1 MAFQKGDRVKHPV
14 MPDWGIGQVLET
26 SEGININ
33 VYFAE
38 VGEKT
43 LSQNYVDL
51 LKVKK
56 EPHLILDNLPANKA
70 TDGKKKRA
78 SKKPRVPKTPGEPR
92 KPRAKKA
99 GFVPII
105 EKH

>member
-14 MPDWGIGQVLET
+14 MSDWGIGEVLET
-26 SEGININ
+26 SEGINIC

-56 EPHLILDNLPANKA
+56 EPHLILDNLPVNKTA
-70 TDGKKKRA
+70 DGKKKRA
-78 SKKPRVPKTPGEPR
+78 SKKPRVPKTVGEPKR
-92 KPRAKKA
+92 VRAKKA
-99 GFVPII
+99 DFVPII